1 VEQIGLII
9 LFASVVYVY
18 VSKTYTYSIVI
29 FTSLVLNKKQKF
41 LHCIL
46 VWLIPFL
53 WFYMFKDNYSN
64 TNNTMT
70 KDIRDKMNAKLG
82 GFTESN
88 TGIN

>member
-9 LFASVVYVY
+9 LVTGVVYVY

-29 FTSLVLNKKQKF
+29 FTSLVLNEKQKF
-41 LHCIL
+41 SHCIL

-53 WFYMFKDNYSN
+53 WFYMFKDFYAN

-70 KDIRDKMNAKLG
+70 KDIRDKKNGKRG

-88 TGIN
+88 IGIN

>member
-1 VEQIGLII
+1 MEKIVLII
-9 LFASVVYVY
+9 LVAILVYIY

-29 FTSLVLNKKQKF
+29 YTSLVLNKTQKI

-46 VWLIPFL
+46 TWLIPFL
-53 WFYMFKDNYSN
+53 WFYMFKDFYAN

-70 KDIRDKMNAKLG
+70 KDIRDKMNGKSG

-88 TGIN
+88 IGIN